1 MRSMGWIVLGLGL
14 VLAGPVSAQS
24 ADGPVKIGILN
35 DQSGP
40 YADFGGVSAV
50 DAARMAIED
59 FGGQVLGKPIE
70 LVTADHQN
78 KPDIASAVAN
88 RWFDVEGV
96 DMIGD
101 LTNSAVA
108 LAVQKIAQDKNRIT
122 ITNGAATTRLTGD
135 SCSPTGIHWA
145 YDTHSQAVGAG
156 RAMLAEG
163 VKSWYVLTVDYAFGH
178 ALEAD
183 IMRVIKEGGG
193 KIVGSVRHPL
203 NTPDFSSYL
212 LQAQSSGAQGI
223 ALANA
228 GVDTVNSIKQ
238 AAEFGISQGGQ
249 RLLGLLM
256 VISDVHSLGLNT
268 AQGLTFAEAW
278 YWDQDDAS
286 RAWAKRFYQRNN
298 RMPGMIQVGVYS
310 STLHYL
316 KAVQAAGT
324 KEAKAV
330 MAKMRE
336 MPVDDFFAPGGKLRE
351 DGRMVHDML
360 LVQVKKPEES
370 KGEWDLHK
378 ILRKIPAEQAF
389 VPLAEST
396 CPLVK
401 KT

>member
-1 MRSMGWIVLGLGL
+1 MRSMGWIAFGVGLM
-14 VLAGPVSAQS
+14 LAGPGWAQ
-24 ADGPVKIGILN
+24 ALDGPVKIGILN

-59 FGGQVLGKPIE
+59 FGGKVLGKPIE

-96 DMIGD
+96 DMVGD

-122 ITNGAATTRLTGD
+122 ITNGAATARLTGD

-145 YDTHSQAVGAG
+145 YDTYSQAVGAG

-163 VKSWYVLTVDYAFGH
+163 VKKWFVLTVDYAFGH

-183 IMRVIKEGGG
+183 IMRVVKEGGG
-193 KIVGSVRHPL
+193 QIVGNVRHPL

-223 ALANA
+223 GLANA

-249 RLLGLLM
+249 RILGLLM
-256 VISDVHSLGLNT
+256 VISDVHSLGLST

-278 YWDQDDAS
+278 YWDQDEAA
-286 RAWAKRFYQRNN
+286 RAGAKRVEARNK
-298 RMPGMIQVGVYS
+298 RMPGMIQAGVYS

-336 MPVDDFFAPGGKLRE
+336 IPVDDFFARNGKLRE

-360 LVQVKKPEES
+360 LVEVKKPEES

-378 ILRKIPAEQAF
+378 IIRKIPADQAS
-389 VPLAEST
+389 A